1 MKNLK
6 HPSFIIG
13 VISIILLFIGIG
25 LKSYGDMTGD
35 FIIIASVVLVAIHW
49 IWSIA
54 DVAKRTDLKP
64 NQKTFWLIV
73 VIVAPVMGGMLFYI
87 MHQRSGRIVT

>member
-13 VISIILLFIGIG
+13 IISIILLFIGIG
-25 LKSYGDMTGD
+25 LKTYGDRTGD
-35 FIIIASVVLVAIHW
+35 FIIIASIVLGAIHW

-64 NQKTFWLIV
+64 SQKMFWLIIV
-73 VIVAPVMGGMLFYI
+73 VAAPVIGGLLFYV
-87 MHQRSGRIVT
+87 MHQQPGKIVT